1 MVQVYTDYTELAETL
16 QLTADK
22 IKKGETILGI
32 TGTYEGIVSQEEY
45 EQAVD
50 TTEQILGIDNTQE

>member
-1 MVQVYTDYTELAETL
+1 MTINATER
-16 QLTADK
+16 
-22 IKKGETILGI
+22 ILGI